1 MLKRR
6 ASSFGW
12 SIKKTAH
19 APAEAADEEV
29 KTPRLTSSRSFGFGW
44 SKKAASAPAAK
55 GVWVAEEVPRA
66 ARPPEGAAREVEIAD
81 AEAHFHVPM
90 KVADEQATEHVV
102 NSEVR
107 DLVAEERVYTR
118 WWNMNLKQVNLSVD
132 DLTED
137 FKSGVLPIRL
147 LEVLTATSLGACLG
161 EFHEEAGVDKSPSNV
176 RTALKHDKMLENQH
190 VFLKALEGNGHM
202 PPGIRV
208 DDMVAGNTEL
218 VLGLTWMLIL
228 RFEIHQLH
236 TTVLE
241 LFSWAMSIGDKHNV
255 AVHGSWST
263 AFNDGILFSAIV
275 LDCMQ
280 YAAPASMHNAVQA
293 GQLSYNLDAARA
305 MVPAMALSAAFDAA
319 AEHLGVAR
327 LLESSDFNGPTIP
340 DRSVIL

>member
-12 SIKKTAH
+12 SIKKAAH

-55 GVWVAEEVPRA
+55 GVRVAEEVPRA
-66 ARPPEGAAREVEIAD
+66 APPPEGAAREVEIAV
-81 AEAHFHVPM
+81 AEAHFHVPT

-147 LEVLTATSLGACLG
+147 LEVLTATSLG
-161 EFHEEAGVDKSPSNV
+161 EFHEEAGVDKSPSSV
-176 RTALKHDKMLENQH
+176 RTALQHDKMLENQH

-208 DDMVAGNTEL
+208 DDLVAGNTEL
-218 VLGLTWMLIL
+218 VLGLTWTLIL

-241 LFSWAMSIGDKHNV
+241 LFSWAMSVGDKHNV

-280 YAAPASMHNAVQA
+280 YAAPACMHDAVQA
-293 GQLSYNLDAARA
+293 GQLSYNLDAART

-327 LLESSDFNGPTIP
+327 LLESSDFNGSTIP